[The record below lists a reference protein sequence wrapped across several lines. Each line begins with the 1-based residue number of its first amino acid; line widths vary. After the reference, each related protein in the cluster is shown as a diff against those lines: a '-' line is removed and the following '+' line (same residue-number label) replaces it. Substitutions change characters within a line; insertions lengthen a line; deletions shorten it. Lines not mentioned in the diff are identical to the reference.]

1 MKKRIPFHYA
11 VIGAF
16 ALCCVQPV
24 IGTNL
29 LAGPAENAWVTKTMK
44 KMTIEEKV
52 GQMVTWE
59 FTGNFFSRDSDY
71 LKDLRSLIINHK
83 IGSFILFGG
92 SAYETAHLTNALQGM
107 AKLPLLFASD
117 LERGLGNQVGGS
129 TLFPPLMALG
139 AANSE
144 ELAYQMG
151 RITALEARAMGIHM
165 TYAPVVD
172 VNNNPDNPIINTRSA
187 GEDPDL
193 VSRLAIAFIKGSQA
207 NGLIATAKHFPGH
220 GDTDQD
226 SHILLPTIRGDR
238 TRLDQVELSTFK
250 RAIDSGVQAVM
261 TAHLYVPA
269 LDPRPNLPAT
279 LSRLIMTDLLRNE
292 LGFKGLLV
300 TDAMNMGGVTKAY
313 SPEDAALKAILAGV
327 DMVLLPP
334 EPARV
339 VSFLVR
345 AARTGEI
352 PASRINESVR
362 RILEAKAR
370 LGLDRNRL
378 VDINSLDL
386 RVASK
391 ANLAQAYLTFE
402 SAATLVK
409 NEANALPLPDMG
421 KKIAVFSLNS
431 DQGDYFAGRA
441 FAEAIKKGYPETQ
454 VFYADAGTGQDALEE
469 AAGKASGAD
478 AFVFALFSTV
488 RARKGSVDLDPKH
501 IRLVRQFAEGPAPV
515 IAVSFGSPYFL
526 RNFPEISAYLCL
538 YRNTPQTQEIAARA
552 LFGEVELKGRLPVSL
567 PALYP
572 FGHGILFPKKN
583 K

>member
-24 IGTNL
+24 IGPNL

-238 TRLDQVELSTFK
+238 TRLDQVELSTF
-250 RAIDSGVQAVM
+250 
-261 TAHLYVPA
+261 
-269 LDPRPNLPAT
+269 
-279 LSRLIMTDLLRNE
+279 
-292 LGFKGLLV
+292 
-300 TDAMNMGGVTKAY
+300 
-313 SPEDAALKAILAGV
+313 
-327 DMVLLPP
+327 
-334 EPARV
+334 
-339 VSFLVR
+339 
-345 AARTGEI
+345 
-352 PASRINESVR
+352 
-362 RILEAKAR
+362 
-370 LGLDRNRL
+370 
-378 VDINSLDL
+378 
-386 RVASK
+386 
-391 ANLAQAYLTFE
+391 
-402 SAATLVK
+402 
-409 NEANALPLPDMG
+409 
-421 KKIAVFSLNS
+421 
-431 DQGDYFAGRA
+431 
-441 FAEAIKKGYPETQ
+441 
-454 VFYADAGTGQDALEE
+454 
-469 AAGKASGAD
+469 
-478 AFVFALFSTV
+478 
-488 RARKGSVDLDPKH
+488 
-501 IRLVRQFAEGPAPV
+501 
-515 IAVSFGSPYFL
+515 
-526 RNFPEISAYLCL
+526 
-538 YRNTPQTQEIAARA
+538 
-552 LFGEVELKGRLPVSL
+552 
-567 PALYP
+567 
-572 FGHGILFPKKN
+572 
-583 K
+583 